1 MKLERPAFL
10 IPRLP
15 RGWVWLFGMLMLAFA
30 SWLRADV
37 LTFTTGERLTGTI
50 VSENP
55 LEVVFDSDQK
65 GRLTVARDVIEKLE
79 TGPLPPEAA
88 TDAEAKDSPLDQLF
102 ESSLPLTAPRKHYT
116 PIPLALPPSLPS
128 STNFVARVFWDD
140 RLRYQ
145 LSTKVALPDPFVSG
159 STWIDDRLQLR
170 GRIGAKLA
178 VDAAAF
184 ASRDGQQEVPDGFQ
198 LRTFQ
203 VLTEGTVGVWLT
215 NQYALELGLVDGEF
229 YLSKAYWR
237 LVQLPHFGDLTIGY
251 FTVPQTLDNIM
262 AFGSLTFMEPSAG
275 TAAFSPGKRAGIEW
289 NNTYLDQR
297 MTAAAGI
304 FSVGQDPSINFGN
317 ASQALAQPVI
327 RFTGLPWEAEDR
339 WLHVGFSYSFVFS
352 DDSVIQ
358 YKARPESR
366 QAPFLVNTGEIDARQ
381 ATIGGLEFAMTLGP
395 ILLQSE
401 FINSRLLD
409 QDAQH
414 SFYGGYFAGGWM
426 ITGETRP
433 YNRATGIPTR
443 VQPRHPLWGPN
454 AGWGAFEA
462 AGRVSFVDLDDGPI
476 QGGRMR
482 VLMTGL
488 NWYWNQ
494 YIRLQFNYG
503 FAEVDGGSSPG
514 NLHILEA
521 RFEGQF

>member
-1 MKLERPAFL
+1 MSLASPSIL
-10 IPRLP
+10 VPRLVGKLGGLLGLLLWGFLP
-15 RGWVWLFGMLMLAFA
+15 P
-30 SWLRADV
+30 LRADV
-37 LTFTTGERLTGTI
+37 LILTTGDRLTGSI
-50 VSENP
+50 VSEDA

-65 GRLTVARDVIEKLE
+65 GRLTVSRDVIEKLE
-79 TGPLPPEAA
+79 TGPLFPASEAETKA
-88 TDAEAKDSPLDQLF
+88 TPLEKLF
-102 ESSLPLTAPRKHYT
+102 ESSLPLTTPPKHYT

-128 STNFVARVFWDD
+128 STNFVARVFWDG

-159 STWIDDRLQLR
+159 STLLDDRLQLR
-170 GRIGAKLA
+170 GTHRRQNSPWTAPRSPA
-178 VDAAAF
+178 
-184 ASRDGQQEVPDGFQ
+184 
-198 LRTFQ
+198 
-203 VLTEGTVGVWLT
+203 GTVNSKCPMAFSSAPSRSSRKATWGFGLPINTLWNSV
-215 NQYALELGLVDGEF
+215 LVDGEF

-237 LVQLPHFGDLTIGY
+237 FVQLPHFGDLTIGY

-262 AFGSLTFMEPSAG
+262 SFGSLTFMEPSAG

-297 MTAAAGI
+297 ITAAAGI

-317 ASQALAQPVI
+317 ASQALAQPVV

-352 DDSVIQ
+352 DDSSIQ

-401 FINSRLLD
+401 FVNSRLLD

-443 VQPRHPLWGPN
+443 VKPHHPLWGSRRRLGSLRSGRPN
-454 AGWGAFEA
+454 LL
-462 AGRVSFVDLDDGPI
+462 R
-476 QGGRMR
+476 
-482 VLMTGL
+482 
-488 NWYWNQ
+488 
-494 YIRLQFNYG
+494 
-503 FAEVDGGSSPG
+503 
-514 NLHILEA
+514 
-521 RFEGQF
+521 